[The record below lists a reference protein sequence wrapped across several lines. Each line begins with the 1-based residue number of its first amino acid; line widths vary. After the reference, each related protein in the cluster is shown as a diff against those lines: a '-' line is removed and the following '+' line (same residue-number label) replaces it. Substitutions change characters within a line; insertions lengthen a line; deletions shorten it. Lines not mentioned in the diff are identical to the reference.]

1 MNTLCDIV
9 NLTLAVCLVAIA
21 LVFGL
26 CVVFPACV
34 IFNGAEALAVKIFQG
49 DERNKA

>member
-1 MNTLCDIV
+1 LNTLVDIV
-9 NLTLAVCLVAIA
+9 NLTLAVFLGVIA

-26 CVVFPACV
+26 VVVFPACL

-49 DERNKA
+49 DERNNE